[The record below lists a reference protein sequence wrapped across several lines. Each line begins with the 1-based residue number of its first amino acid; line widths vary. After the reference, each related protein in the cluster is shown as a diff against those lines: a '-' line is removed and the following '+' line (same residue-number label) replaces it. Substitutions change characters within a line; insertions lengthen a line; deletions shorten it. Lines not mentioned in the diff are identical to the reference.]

1 MDVNHLSAG
10 LTNIAVWAGAVV
22 AFLILLRLA
31 NIFRYISNN
40 QVGIVE
46 KLWSTK
52 GSIEDGF
59 IALNGEAGYEPEVLR
74 GGLHVFFPFM
84 YRIHKSDLVTVGQG
98 KIAYVFARDGAPL
111 GASQV
116 LGANDTEEKSD
127 FQDARK
133 FLLAGGQKGPQ
144 RKILRE
150 GTYAIN
156 TTQFAIITDERVYG
170 HALSGQERAI
180 LDGMQ
185 LTISERWGFTPVILA
200 ANQDLV
206 GVVTVHDGPSLP
218 PGEIIAPEVGIDL
231 RDEATFHNNFQEP
244 EHFLKAGGYR
254 GRQLQVIVE
263 GTWYINRLFATVE
276 SVPKTVIPVG
286 NVGVVIFY
294 TGPRTDDVSGE
305 QYRHGELVL
314 NGSRG
319 VWKDPL
325 LPGKYA
331 FNTYA
336 GKIEVIPTVNFIL
349 KWVRGEVGAM
359 KLDENLSE
367 ISLITKDAFEPT
379 LPLSVVMH
387 IDYKKAPMIIQRFG
401 DVKKLVEQTLD
412 PMVSAFFKNIAQKM
426 TLIELLQNRAAIQQE
441 SAAEMKAKF
450 EGYSLDLQEVLIGTP
465 RAPAGDHTIENI
477 LIQLRSRQVA
487 REQIETYQ
495 EQERAAV
502 QERTLNEAKAT
513 AAAQS
518 ALTQSLIQVKVNEN
532 EGAAALAR
540 ATKDAET
547 RKVTAAAVGE
557 QSRLEGQGEADRVLA
572 VGAANAQATK
582 LAVDAYG
589 GPEFRLAEQNFS
601 RFAEALTKINQPLVP
616 QFLMSGGQGQENN
629 SSAGLIPTAMLSS
642 MFGQMMPDALARLK
656 DEAPKATHRTN
667 GGG

>member
-1 MDVNHLSAG
+1 MDVSSFVIGWTHPTLW
-10 LTNIAVWAGAVV
+10 IGATV
-22 AFLILLRLA
+22 AFLILLRIA
-31 NIFRYISNN
+31 NIFRYIPNN

-46 KLWSTK
+46 KLWSVK
-52 GSIEDGF
+52 GSITDGF

-133 FLLAGGQKGPQ
+133 FLMAGGQKGPQ
-144 RKILRE
+144 RKVLRE

-170 HALSGQERAI
+170 HALSPQERSV
-180 LDGMQ
+180 LDSMQ

-200 ANQDLV
+200 ADQDLV
-206 GVVTVHDGPSLP
+206 GIVTVHDGPSLP

-231 RDEATFHNNFQEP
+231 REQYTFHNNFQEP
-244 EHFLKAGGYR
+244 ENFLYAGGYR
-254 GRQLQVIVE
+254 GRQLQTIVE

-276 SVPKTVIPVG
+276 AVPKTVIPVG

-294 TGPRTDDVSGE
+294 TGPKTDDVSGE

-336 GKIEVIPTVNFIL
+336 GKIEIIPTVNFIL
-349 KWVRGEVGAM
+349 KWVRGEIGAM

-426 TLIELLQNRAAIQQE
+426 TLIELLQNRASIQDE

-450 EGYSLDLQEVLIGTP
+450 EAYSLDLQEVLIGTP
-465 RAPAGDHTIENI
+465 RAAAGDHTIENI
-477 LIQLRSRQVA
+477 LIQLRSRQIA
-487 REQIETYQ
+487 REQVETYQ

-540 ATKDAET
+540 AQKDAET

-557 QSRLEGQGEADRVLA
+557 QSRFEGQGEADRVLA
-572 VGAANAQATK
+572 VGAATAQATK
-582 LAVDAYG
+582 LSVDAYG
-589 GPEFRLAEQNFS
+589 GPQYRLAEQNFAKL
-601 RFAEALTKINQPLVP
+601 AEALTKINQPLVP

-629 SSAGLIPTAMLSS
+629 GAGLIPTAMLSS

-656 DEAPKATHRTN
+656 DEAPKAAHRTN
-667 GGG
+667 GA

>member
-1 MDVNHLSAG
+1 MDITSLIQPA
-10 LTNIAVWAGAVV
+10 LWAGAII
-22 AFLILLRLA
+22 ALLALLKLS
-31 NIFRYISNN
+31 NVIRYIPNS

-46 KLWSTK
+46 KLWAIR
-52 GSIEDGF
+52 GSVADGF
-59 IALNGEAGYEPEVLR
+59 IALNGEAGFEPDVLR
-74 GGLHVFFPFM
+74 GGLHLFFPFM
-84 YRIHKSDLVTVGQG
+84 YRIQRSDLVTVGQG

-116 LGANDTEEKSD
+116 LGANDTDDKSD
-127 FQDARK
+127 FQDVRR

-144 RKILRE
+144 RKVLRE

-170 HALSGQERAI
+170 YALSEQERI
-180 LDGMQ
+180 VLDAMQ
-185 LTISERWGFTPVILA
+185 LTIAERWGFTPVILA
-200 ANQDLV
+200 ADHDLV
-206 GVVTVHDGPSLP
+206 GIVTVHDGPSLP
-218 PGEIIAPEVGIDL
+218 PGEIIAPEVGTELHDP
-231 RDEATFHNNFQEP
+231 ATFHNNFQEP
-244 EHFLKAGGYR
+244 EKFLAAGGHR

-276 SVPKTVIPVG
+276 NVPKTIIPVG

-294 TGPRTDDVSGE
+294 TGPRTADVSGE
-305 QYRHGELVL
+305 QYRHGELVS

-319 VWKDPL
+319 VWRDPL

-336 GKIEVIPTVNFIL
+336 GKIEIIPTVNFIL

-412 PMVSAFFKNIAQKM
+412 PMVSAFFKNVAQKM
-426 TLIELLQNRAAIQQE
+426 TLIELLQNRAAIQGE
-441 SAAEMKAKF
+441 SAAEMKVKF
-450 EGYSLDLQEVLIGTP
+450 EGYSLELQEVLIGTP
-465 RAPAGDHTIENI
+465 RAAPGDQTIENI
-477 LIQLRSRQVA
+477 LIQLRMRQVA
-487 REQIETYQ
+487 REQVETFQ
-495 EQERAAV
+495 EQEKAAI

-518 ALTQSLIQVKVNEN
+518 ALTQSLIQIRVNEN

-540 ATKDAET
+540 AQKDAET

-557 QSRLEGQGEADRVLA
+557 QSRLEGQGEADRALA
-572 VGAANAQATK
+572 VGTASAQATK

-589 GPEFRLAEQNFS
+589 GPEFRLAEQNFAK
-601 RFAEALTKINQPLVP
+601 FAEALTKINQPLVP
-616 QFLMSGGQGQENN
+616 QFLMSGGQGQESGN
-629 SSAGLIPTAMLSS
+629 SGLIPTAMLSA
-642 MFGQMMPDALARLK
+642 MFGRMMPEALEQLK
-656 DEAPKATHRTN
+656 REAPRT
-667 GGG
+667 GR

>member
-1 MDVNHLSAG
+1 MDITTLIQPA
-10 LTNIAVWAGAVV
+10 LAAGAII
-22 AFLILLRLA
+22 ALLALLKLS
-31 NIFRYISNN
+31 NVIRYIPNN

-46 KLWSTK
+46 KLWTPR
-52 GSIEDGF
+52 GSVADGF
-59 IALNGEAGYEPEVLR
+59 IALNGEAGFEPEVLR
-74 GGLHVFFPFM
+74 GGLHLFFPFM
-84 YRIHKSDLVTVGQG
+84 YRIHRSDLVTVGQG

-116 LGANDTEEKSD
+116 LGANDSDDKSD
-127 FQDARK
+127 FQDARR
-133 FLLAGGQKGPQ
+133 FLRAGGQKGPQ

-170 HALSGQERAI
+170 HALSEQERVV
-180 LDGMQ
+180 LDAMQ
-185 LTISERWGFTPVILA
+185 LTIAERWGFTPVILA
-200 ANQDLV
+200 ADHDLV
-206 GVVTVHDGPSLP
+206 GIVTVHDGPSLP
-218 PGEIIAPEVGIDL
+218 PGEIIAPEVGTDL
-231 RDEATFHNNFQEP
+231 HDDGTFHNNFQEP
-244 EHFLKAGGYR
+244 EKFLAAGGHR

-276 SVPKTVIPVG
+276 NVPKTIIPVG

-294 TGPRTDDVSGE
+294 TGPRTADVSGE
-305 QYRHGELVL
+305 QYRHGELVG
-314 NGSRG
+314 NGGRG

-336 GKIEVIPTVNFIL
+336 GKIEIIPTVNFIL

-387 IDYKKAPMIIQRFG
+387 IDYKKEPMIIQRFG

-412 PMVSAFFKNIAQKM
+412 PMVSAFFKNVAQKM
-426 TLIELLQNRAAIQQE
+426 TLIELLQNRAAIQEE
-441 SAAEMKAKF
+441 SAAEMKVKF
-450 EGYSLDLQEVLIGTP
+450 EGYSLELQEVLIGTP
-465 RAPAGDHTIENI
+465 RAAPGDQTIENI
-477 LIQLRSRQVA
+477 LIQLRMRQVA
-487 REQIETYQ
+487 REQVETFQ
-495 EQERAAV
+495 EQEKAAI

-513 AAAQS
+513 AAAQA
-518 ALTQSLIQVKVNEN
+518 ALTQSLIQIRVNEN

-540 ATKDAET
+540 AQKDAET

-557 QSRLEGQGEADRVLA
+557 QSRLEGQGEADRALA
-572 VGAANAQATK
+572 VGAASAQATK

-589 GPEFRLAEQNFS
+589 GPEFRLAEQNFAK
-601 RFAEALTKINQPLVP
+601 FAEALTRINQPLVP
-616 QFLMSGGQGQENN
+616 QFLMSGGPGQESG
-629 SSAGLIPTAMLSS
+629 SSGLIPTAMLSS
-642 MFGQMMPDALARLK
+642 MFGRMMPEALEQLK
-656 DEAPKATHRTN
+656 REAPRAARQ
-667 GGG
+667 

>member
-1 MDVNHLSAG
+1 MNMDFTSLGSG
-10 LTNIAVWAGAVV
+10 LIQPAIWAGAVV
-22 AFLILLRLA
+22 VFLILLRA
-31 NIFRYISNN
+31 SNIFRYIPNN

-46 KLWSTK
+46 KLWTTK
-52 GSIEDGF
+52 GSISEGF

-84 YRIHKSDLVTVGQG
+84 YRIHNSDLVTVGQG
-98 KIAYVFARDGAPL
+98 KIAYVFARDGTPL

-116 LGANDTEEKSD
+116 LGANDTEDKSD
-127 FQDARK
+127 FQNARR
-133 FLLAGGQKGPQ
+133 FLLGGGQKGPQ

-156 TTQFAIITDERVYG
+156 TTQFAIITDEQVYG
-170 HALSGQERAI
+170 HALIAEEQVI
-180 LDGMQ
+180 LDAMQ
-185 LTISERWGFTPVILA
+185 LTIAERWGFTPVILA
-200 ANQDLV
+200 AADDLV
-206 GVVTVHDGPSLP
+206 GIVTVHDGPSLP
-218 PGEIIAPEVGIDL
+218 PGEIIAPEVGTDL
-231 RDEATFHNNFQEP
+231 QDGDVFHNNFQEP
-244 EHFLKAGGYR
+244 EKFLRGGGYR

-263 GTWYINRLFATVE
+263 GTWYINRLFATIE
-276 SVPKTVIPVG
+276 AVPKTVIPVG

-294 TGPRTDDVSGE
+294 TGPRTADVSGE
-305 QYRHGELVL
+305 QYRHGELVE

-319 VWKDPL
+319 VWRDPL

-336 GKIEVIPTVNFIL
+336 GKIEIIPTVNFIL

-426 TLIELLQNRAAIQQE
+426 TLIELLQNRASVQAE
-441 SAAEMKAKF
+441 SASEMKAKF

-465 RAPAGDHTIENI
+465 RAAQGDHTIENI

-487 REQIETYQ
+487 REQVETFK
-495 EQERAAV
+495 EQEKAAI

-513 AAAQS
+513 AAAQL
-518 ALTQSLIQVKVNEN
+518 ALTQSLIQIKVNEN

-540 ATKDAET
+540 AQKDAET
-547 RKVTAAAVGE
+547 RKITAAAVGE

-572 VGAANAQATK
+572 VGTANAQATK
-582 LAVDAYG
+582 LSVDAYG
-589 GPEFRLAEQNFS
+589 GPEFRLAEQNFAK
-601 RFAEALTKINQPLVP
+601 FAEALTKIDQPLVP
-616 QFLMSGGQGQENN
+616 QFLMSGGQGQEGT
-629 SSAGLIPTAMLSS
+629 SAGLIPTAMLSS
-642 MFGQMMPDALARLK
+642 MFGRMMPDALEKLK
-656 DEAPKATHRTN
+656 DEAPKAARRTN
-667 GGG
+667 GQ